1 MSIDEYTTRQ
11 TERDPWD
18 HRRPESDADH
28 REQMTPV
35 APSTRSSRPARPI
48 GRPLDH
54 AAAERR
60 RRLVLG
66 IVGVGIL
73 TLAGVTA
80 VITAD
85 SGDPTNETLVS
96 GAAAD
101 EQVDA
106 LGAGTGPEV
115 AQAAAAIVGGEEAG
129 AEPFVEFVDTE
140 LSGIDEPDPDGAA
153 GPDQADGGCTIG
165 ALSLRLGAS
174 GDGVA
179 CLQEALAAAGHYS
192 GPISGEFGQQ
202 TFDAVQS
209 YQVTEN
215 MFVDGVVGRET
226 ALGLDIWP
234 DEESLVVR
242 TPAPPPGATD
252 LWGVELSPVASAGD
266 DAPPLPENSGSGYRV
281 VYDRAGQ
288 RVWAVDENERIIRS
302 WLVSGSQ
309 YSNEMPGTHT
319 VYSKSEVSTA
329 WNGKAYLPLMIRYQ
343 KTERGNIGFHGI
355 PTKVSTGES
364 YQTTEELGT
373 RLSGGCQRQH
383 NTDAAFLWGFADVGT
398 KVVVL

>member
-1 MSIDEYTTRQ
+1 MSIDER
-11 TERDPWD
+11 PS
-18 HRRPESDADH
+18 HRADYDVWEFESGVGQEPPSP
-28 REQMTPV
+28 RRSV
-35 APSTRSSRPARPI
+35 APAP
-48 GRPLDH
+48 GGDD
-54 AAAERR
+54 ERR

-66 IVGVGIL
+66 VIGAAIL
-73 TLAGVTA
+73 LTAGAVAVVTG
-80 VITAD
+80 D
-85 SGDPTNETLVS
+85 SGGTPSEALVS
-96 GAAAD
+96 GAGSDASASVEGASG
-101 EQVDA
+101 EQIEA
-106 LGAGTGPEV
+106 LGQGSGPDV
-115 AQAAAAIVGGEEAG
+115 ALAAAAIVDGQEAG

-140 LSGIDEPDPDGAA
+140 LAGIDEPDPEGAA
-153 GPDQADGGCTIG
+153 GPESSDGGCTIG
-165 ALSLRLGAS
+165 ALSLRLGAA
-174 GDGVA
+174 GDGVS
-179 CLQEALAAAGHYS
+179 CLQEALAAAGHYT

-209 YQVTEN
+209 YQVTEDF
-215 MFVDGVVGRET
+215 FVDGVVGRET

-242 TPAPPPGATD
+242 TPKPAPGAVD

-288 RVWAVDENERIIRS
+288 RVWAVDGNERIIRS

-319 VYSKSEVSTA
+319 VYSRSEVSTA

-355 PTKVSTGES
+355 PTKVSTGEV

-398 KVVVL
+398 KVVVI